1 MNSNKKIY
9 TFCQTNDTD
18 YVAAS
23 QEQKQSNRS
32 HICKDILL
40 LLILVTVKHFAPT
53 MSSTVVSKIILNKM
67 AKSGL

>member
-9 TFCQTNDTD
+9 TPCWTKDTD

-23 QEQKQSNRS
+23 QEQDHSNIS

-40 LLILVTVKHFAPT
+40 PLIPVFVKHSAPT
-53 MSSTVVSKIILNKM
+53 MPSTVVSILILNKM
-67 AKSGL
+67 AKSIL